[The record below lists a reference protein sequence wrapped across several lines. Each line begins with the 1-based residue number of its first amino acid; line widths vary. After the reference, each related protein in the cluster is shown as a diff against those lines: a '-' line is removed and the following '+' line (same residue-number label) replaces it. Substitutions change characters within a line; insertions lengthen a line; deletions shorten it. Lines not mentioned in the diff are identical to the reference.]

1 MTYISKPSRVS
12 TAIHFGL
19 LILKINL
26 IYISRFF
33 RHFFG
38 IQTITDKQHETSLHN
53 KIIHAK
59 DISEIAAANG
69 YVIREHVVTT
79 KDKYL
84 LVVHK
89 LEKQDQPYT
98 GHGKIAYF
106 HHGLLTNSELFI
118 LGSEHN
124 KNLPFLLVDKGWEVW
139 LGNNRGN
146 KYSRKHLKLSPFDPK
161 FWNFSLDEF
170 AYFDIPDT
178 LEYIRNV
185 YNAYDKITYIG
196 FSQGCSQLFASLSLK
211 PQLNSYLNHFVALSP
226 AIVPQ
231 NLKHPIF
238 QVIVKQ
244 TAKDNSFLYS
254 FLGNR
259 AIMSSVSFWCSVMGP
274 HLYEKV
280 VDKSLVYLFGWTGNN
295 ISKLQKQLGYGHM
308 FSNSSVKSL
317 VHWFQI
323 IHAQRFQMFDE
334 SCKVGLTRLSTFT
347 NHLKSKAHSVAPFPI
362 GHHLDVPILLVY
374 GDSDILV
381 DMETTK
387 SLILTQNPKM
397 ATNLTEVHCPGYE
410 HMDVLWGDDVY
421 SKVFS
426 KVIAVI
432 DKNPPK
438 YIS

>member
-1 MTYISKPSRVS
+1 M
-12 TAIHFGL
+12 
-19 LILKINL
+19 
-26 IYISRFF
+26 
-33 RHFFG
+33 
-38 IQTITDKQHETSLHN
+38 
-53 KIIHAK
+53 
-59 DISEIAAANG
+59 
-69 YVIREHVVTT
+69 
-79 KDKYL
+79 
-84 LVVHK
+84 
-89 LEKQDQPYT
+89 
-98 GHGKIAYF
+98 
-106 HHGLLTNSELFI
+106 
-118 LGSEHN
+118 
-124 KNLPFLLVDKGWEVW
+124 
-139 LGNNRGN
+139 
-146 KYSRKHLKLSPFDPK
+146 
-161 FWNFSLDEF
+161 
-170 AYFDIPDT
+170 
-178 LEYIRNV
+178 
-185 YNAYDKITYIG
+185 
-196 FSQGCSQLFASLSLK
+196 
-211 PQLNSYLNHFVALSP
+211 ALSP

-274 HLYEKV
+274 YLYEKV

-381 DMETTK
+381 DIKTTK

-397 ATNLTEVHCPGYE
+397 ATNLTEVLCPGYE

>member
-1 MTYISKPSRVS
+1 MSYIPPPSKVS
-12 TAIHFGL
+12 AILHFAVL
-19 LILKINL
+19 VVQVNW
-26 IYISRFF
+26 IYLSRFLGNL
-33 RHFFG
+33 FG
-38 IQTITDKQHETSLHN
+38 FLFIKNSQDTSLHN

-89 LEKQDQPYT
+89 LEKPGQPYN
-98 GHGKIAYF
+98 GAGNIAYF
-106 HHGLLTNSELFI
+106 HHGLLTNSELFV
-118 LGSEHN
+118 LGSDHN

-146 KYSRKHLKLSPFDPK
+146 KYSRKHLKLSPYDAK

-178 LEYIRNV
+178 LEYIRDQ
-185 YNAYDKITYIG
+185 YTPYDKITYIG
-196 FSQGCSQLFASLSLK
+196 FSQGCSQLFASLSVK
-211 PQLNSYLNHFVALSP
+211 PYLNSYLNHFVALSP

-231 NLKHPIF
+231 TLKHPVM
-238 QVIVKQ
+238 QVIV
-244 TAKDNSFLYS
+244 TRSAKDNSFLHS
-254 FLGNR
+254 FLGTR

-280 VDKSLVYLFGWTGNN
+280 VDKSLVHLFGWTGAN
-295 ISKLQKQLGYGHM
+295 ICKVQKQLGYGHM
-308 FSNSSVKSL
+308 FLNSSVKSL

-334 SCKVGLTRLSTFT
+334 SCKVGRTTLSTFT
-347 NHLKSKAHSVAPFPI
+347 TSVKRKAHSVAPFPI
-362 GHHLDVPILLVY
+362 AHHLDVPLLLVY
-374 GDSDILV
+374 GDLDILV
-381 DMETTK
+381 DIETTRA
-387 SLILTQNPKM
+387 LIVGQNPKM
-397 ATNLTEVHCPGYE
+397 ANNITEIHCPGYE
-410 HMDVLWGDDVY
+410 HMDVIWANDVY
-421 SKVFS
+421 SSVFS
-426 KVIAVI
+426 KVLAVI
-432 DKNPPK
+432 EKNPPK